1 MISFGRRGAH
11 FLAGAL
17 VAGALLAFSGAGPC
31 ATAAPPEEVLRATL
45 GNGLRVI
52 IVRNT
57 LAPVAATAVN
67 YLVGSDEAPAGFP
80 GTAHAQEH
88 MMFRGSPGLT
98 AEQLA
103 DIGSAMG
110 GSFNA
115 NTREALTQYLYT
127 VPAEDLDVALHIEAA
142 RMAGVDDSQKQWDLE
157 RGAIEQEVAQ
167 DLSNPVYVLY
177 TKLRAALFKGTP
189 YEHDALGTRPSFDKT
204 TAAMLKTFHDAW
216 YAPNNAILIIVGD
229 VDPHATL
236 SEVKTLFGPISPKK
250 LPQRPDVRLGPVRPV
265 ALAAPTDQPEGTLL
279 VAFRTAGLD
288 NADFPALEV
297 LSDVL
302 SNHRS
307 ELYGLVPKGEAID
320 ASFAL
325 APLPKAGIAYAYVEF
340 PGGGPDP
347 KALTADVKSILAQ
360 VARKGVPPELV
371 AAAKLEERREDAFEK
386 NSISGLADVWSDA
399 VALYGL
405 QSPSDDLVRIEK
417 VTVADVN
424 RVARK
429 YLDVTKAS
437 TAILTPAGSGKAVA
451 SAGGYGG
458 GENISLGDATPT
470 ALPAWA
476 ESALS
481 RLEVPPS
488 TLDPVVSTLP
498 NGITLIVQPESVS
511 DTVTVYGHIRNRPE
525 TETPKGQEGV
535 AEVLD
540 RLFSYGTQTLD
551 RVGFEQALDDIGAQ
565 ETAGTDFSVQV
576 LTKDFDRG
584 TQLLAENELRP
595 RLPEEAFRI
604 VRNRAALVAAA
615 ADKSPAHLTLRGL
628 RQALFTKDDPSTREA
643 TEQSVRGLTLDDV
656 KAYYNGVYRPDMT
669 TIIVVGQIDP
679 DLAKSTIEKYF
690 DGWTATGP
698 KPDTDLPVAPPNK
711 PAAFAVPDAS
721 RVQDIVYLA
730 QNIPLARTD
739 PDYYALNLGNT
750 VLAGGFYASRL
761 SIDLRK
767 TSGLVYSI
775 DSQLESGRTRSAWI
789 INYACDPDKVTR
801 AARIAA
807 FDAKKMQ
814 TTPVG
819 DAELNRAKAILLR
832 AMPLEESSINDIA
845 RGFAGRRE
853 LNLPLD
859 EPTIAAQH
867 YIALTPAQ
875 VQAAFQKWIRPDDLV
890 RASQGPA
897 PQ

>member
-1 MISFGRRGAH
+1 MIKVGRRGAH

-17 VAGALLAFSGAGPC
+17 VAGALLAVSGVGPC
-31 ATAAPPEEVLRATL
+31 ATAAPREQVLRATL
-45 GNGLRVI
+45 ANGLRVI

-67 YLVGSDEAPAGFP
+67 YLVGADETPEGFP

-98 AEQLA
+98 PEQLA

-127 VPAEDLDVALHIEAA
+127 VPSEDLDVALHIEAA

-167 DLSNPVYVLY
+167 DLSSPVYVLY

-189 YEHDALGTRPSFDKT
+189 YEHDALGSRPSFEKT
-204 TAAMLKTFHDAW
+204 TAAMLKSFHDQW

-229 VDPHATL
+229 VDPQATL
-236 SEVKTLFGPISPKK
+236 TEVKSLFGSIPAKQ
-250 LPQRPDVRLGPVRPV
+250 LPPRRKVELAPVTPV
-265 ALAAPTDQPEGTLL
+265 ALSSPTDQPEGTLL
-279 VAFRTAGLD
+279 IAFRTAGLD
-288 NADFPALEV
+288 SADFPALEV

-307 ELYGLVPKGEAID
+307 ELYTLVPKGEATE
-320 ASFAL
+320 ASFSL
-325 APLPKAGIAYAYVEF
+325 APLPKAGLGYAYVDF
-340 PGGGPDP
+340 PGGPDP
-347 KALTADVKSILAQ
+347 KTLETDVKNILADIAQ
-360 VARKGVPPELV
+360 NGVPPELIE
-371 AAAKLEERREDAFEK
+371 AAKLEERREDAFEK
-386 NSISGLADVWSDA
+386 NSISGLADAWSDA

-405 QSPSDDLVRIEK
+405 QSPSDDLARIEK

-429 YLDVTKAS
+429 YLDVANAS
-437 TAILTPAGSGKAVA
+437 TAVLTPAGAGAPVA

-458 GENISLGDATPT
+458 GENIALGDATPT
-470 ALPAWA
+470 KLPDWA

-481 RLEVPPS
+481 RLQVPPS

-511 DTVTVYGHIRNRPE
+511 DTVTVYGHIRTRPE
-525 TETPKGQEGV
+525 TETPPGKEGV
-535 AEVLD
+535 AEVLAQ
-540 RLFSYGTQTLD
+540 LFPYGTQSLD
-551 RVGFEQALDDIGAQ
+551 RLQLEQALDEIGAQ
-565 ETAGTDFSVQV
+565 ATAGSDFSVQT

-584 TQLLAENELRP
+584 TELLADNELHP
-595 RLPEEAFRI
+595 RLPEKDFRI
-604 VRNRAALVAAA
+604 VRDRTALVAAQT
-615 ADKSPAHLTLRGL
+615 DKSPAHLTVRGL
-628 RQALFTKDDPSTREA
+628 RTALFGKDDPSAREA
-643 TEQSVRGLTLDDV
+643 TEESVHSLTLDDV
-656 KAYYNGVYRPDMT
+656 KNYYNEVYRPDLA
-669 TIIVVGQIDP
+669 TIVVVGQVDP
-679 DLAKSTIEKYF
+679 DQARRVIEEYF
-690 DGWTATGP
+690 GGWTATGP
-698 KPDTDLPVAPPNK
+698 KPNTDLPATPPNK
-711 PAAFAVPDAS
+711 PGALAVPDAS

-730 QNIPLARTD
+730 QNIPLTRTD
-739 PDYYALNLGNT
+739 PDYYALKLGNA

-767 TSGLVYSI
+767 TSGLVYSV
-775 DSQLESGRTRSAWI
+775 DSNLESGRTRSAWL
-789 INYACDPDKVTR
+789 INYASDPDKVKR
-801 AARIAA
+801 AAEIAA
-807 FDAKKMQ
+807 EDARKMQ
-814 TTPVG
+814 TTLVG
-819 DAELNRAKAILLR
+819 EAELNRAKAILLR
-832 AMPLEESSINDIA
+832 AMPLEESSVNDIA

-867 YIALTPAQ
+867 YIALTPEQ
-875 VQAAFQKWIRPDDLV
+875 VQAAFRKWIRPDDLI
-890 RASQGPA
+890 RASEGPA